1 MAKTIDRHIR
11 VEPEQWNRIEAAASE
26 RRVTANQLVVELA
39 VEALDGREWP
49 RTDLE
54 ILMLRSC
61 VCTAQAIARDMIAAG
76 RENEIKEIER
86 AISTVAPGQP
96 ENL

>member
-1 MAKTIDRHIR
+1 M
-11 VEPEQWNRIEAAASE
+11 
-26 RRVTANQLVVELA
+26 
-39 VEALDGREWP
+39 EALDRREWP

-86 AISTVAPGQP
+86 AISTVAPCQP

>member
-1 MAKTIDRHIR
+1 M
-11 VEPEQWNRIEAAASE
+11 
-26 RRVTANQLVVELA
+26 
-39 VEALDGREWP
+39 EALDGREWP

-61 VCTAQAIARDMIAAG
+61 VFTAQAIARDMIAGG
-76 RENEIKEIER
+76 RENEIKDIER

-96 ENL
+96 GDL

>member
-1 MAKTIDRHIR
+1 MAKTRNRHIR
-11 VEPEQWNRIEAAASE
+11 IEPEQWNRIEAAASE
-26 RRVTANQLVVELA
+26 RRITANQLVVELA
-39 VEALDGREWP
+39 LEALDRREWP

-61 VCTAQAIARDMIAAG
+61 VFTAQAIARDMIAAG
-76 RENEIKEIER
+76 HENKIKEIER
-86 AISTVAPGQP
+86 TISTVAPAQP